1 LPISSAPRVS
11 KGKGAIVSIETTTAR
26 PGATLQAIQQH
37 YDVGNEFYRLWL
49 DSSLSYSGAIWQPG
63 DSLDAAQLRKVD
75 YHIAAAQAAN
85 AGRVLDIG
93 CGWGAVLHRLVQQ
106 AGVGQAVGITL
117 SQAQADWIAQ
127 QRWPH
132 TEVRVENW
140 LDHVPAQPYDAIISI
155 GAFEHFAGVEDSDE
169 KRIEGYRAFF
179 RKARSWLRRDGRMSL
194 QTFAYGNLRSR
205 EEAHRSAG
213 TRFLASE
220 IFPETDPPRLSDIAV
235 AIDGAF
241 EIELLRNDRK
251 DYARTCMAWLKR
263 LRAARSQAA
272 ALVGADVVSRYER
285 YLQLSTLGFETGNLL
300 LLRITLRRID

>member
-1 LPISSAPRVS
+1 
-11 KGKGAIVSIETTTAR
+11 VSIDTTTAR
-26 PGATLQAIQQH
+26 PGATLQAIQHH

-49 DSSLSYSGAIWQPG
+49 DSSLSYSGAMWQPG
-63 DSLDAAQLRKVD
+63 DSLESAQLRKVD

-93 CGWGAVLHRLVQQ
+93 CGWGTVLRRLVQQ
-106 AGVGQAVGITL
+106 AGVRQAVGITL

-127 QRWPH
+127 QQWPQI
-132 TEVRVENW
+132 EARVENW

-155 GAFEHFAGVEDSDE
+155 GAFEHFARVEDSDE

-179 RKARSWLRRDGRMSL
+179 RKSRSWLRRDGRMSL

-263 LRAARSQAA
+263 LRAARSQAVD
-272 ALVGADVVSRYER
+272 LVGADVVSRYER

>member
-1 LPISSAPRVS
+1 
-11 KGKGAIVSIETTTAR
+11 VSIDTTTAR
-26 PGATLQAIQQH
+26 PGATLQAIQHH

-49 DSSLSYSGAIWQPG
+49 DSSLSYSGAMWQPG
-63 DSLDAAQLRKVD
+63 DSLESAQLRKVD

-93 CGWGAVLHRLVQQ
+93 CGWGTVLRRLVQQ
-106 AGVGQAVGITL
+106 AGVRQAVGITL

-127 QRWPH
+127 QQWPH
-132 TEVRVENW
+132 IEARVENW

-155 GAFEHFAGVEDSDE
+155 GAFEHFARVEDSDE

-179 RKARSWLRRDGRMSL
+179 RKSRSWLRRDGRMSL

-263 LRAARSQAA
+263 LRAARSQAVD
-272 ALVGADVVSRYER
+272 LVGADVVSRYER

>member
-1 LPISSAPRVS
+1 
-11 KGKGAIVSIETTTAR
+11 VSIDTTTAR
-26 PGATLQAIQQH
+26 PGATLQAIQHH

-49 DSSLSYSGAIWQPG
+49 DSSLSYSGAMWQPG
-63 DSLDAAQLRKVD
+63 DSLESAQLRKVD

-93 CGWGAVLHRLVQQ
+93 CGWGTVLRRLVQQ
-106 AGVGQAVGITL
+106 AGVREAVGITL

-127 QRWPH
+127 QQWPH
-132 TEVRVENW
+132 IEARVENW

-155 GAFEHFAGVEDSDE
+155 GAFEHFARVEDSDE

-179 RKARSWLRRDGRMSL
+179 RKSRSWLRRDGRMSL

-263 LRAARSQAA
+263 LRAARSQAVD
-272 ALVGADVVSRYER
+272 LVGADVVSRYER

>member
-1 LPISSAPRVS
+1 M
-11 KGKGAIVSIETTTAR
+11 SIDTTTAR
-26 PGATLQAIQQH
+26 PGATLQAIQHH

-49 DSSLSYSGAIWQPG
+49 DSSLSYSGAMWHPG
-63 DSLDAAQLRKVD
+63 DSLESAQLRKVD

-93 CGWGAVLHRLVQQ
+93 CGWGTVLRRLVQQ
-106 AGVGQAVGITL
+106 AGVRQAVGITL

-127 QRWPH
+127 QQWPH
-132 TEVRVENW
+132 IEARVENW

-155 GAFEHFAGVEDSDE
+155 GAFEHFARVEDSDE

-179 RKARSWLRRDGRMSL
+179 RKSRSWLRRDGRMSL

-263 LRAARSQAA
+263 LRAARSQAVD
-272 ALVGADVVSRYER
+272 LVGADVVSRYER